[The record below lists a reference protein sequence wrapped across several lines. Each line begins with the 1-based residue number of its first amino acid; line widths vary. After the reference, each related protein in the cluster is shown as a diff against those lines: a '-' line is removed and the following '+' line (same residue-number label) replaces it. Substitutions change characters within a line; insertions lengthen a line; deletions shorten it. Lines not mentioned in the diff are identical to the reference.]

1 LKKSAG
7 WNEFLRNYLQVLRLN
22 NQAMSKV
29 PAKLLLAILVAV
41 GSIRAQTPTG
51 SISGVVTDPTGAQM
65 AAALIRITNR
75 DSGLTRNLTTSA
87 EGDYSAAAL
96 PSGVYK
102 VTVEAAGFS
111 VLERTAT
118 VEAGTTTTVNL
129 TLQIGGVSEEMK
141 VYDAAPLIHYEQ
153 HQVGGLVS
161 RAQIENLPLNGRN
174 FLDLAKLEPGV
185 TNPIRGSNNRV
196 FVPVLGAGLS
206 TSPRI
211 GFTRVTVDGGDIAI
225 PGTIGAAL
233 QVSQEVVQE
242 FQIST
247 VNFDL
252 ATSVTTD
259 GAINIVTRS
268 GGNQYHGSG
277 FYFYRDHNLSAYPG
291 LQRDPSN
298 PDPFFQRQQFG
309 YQIGG
314 PIRRDRA
321 FFFTSYE
328 HNNQRG
334 VLSVQPR
341 TPEFVPLGGIFPS
354 PFVGNQF
361 NIRGDVRLSSNH
373 NAFVRYTHDG
383 NSLFAPALAANN
395 PPLPSGWSRTKNE
408 ADQSLAALT
417 SVLSPRLVND
427 LRISYFFIKTSE
439 IPASAADCPG
449 CLGVG
454 GPRINISGAGVMFGT
469 ARRILTPG
477 HRYQVTESLVWHK
490 RDHRLRFG
498 FDWEHSNFS
507 AEVVDQE
514 PAAIELYS
522 PSDTR
527 TLNPAIHLPSSFLT
541 LDDILQLP
549 LKSFSTSVGPG
560 LAAIERGFHTYRVM
574 DLYRLY
580 VADTWRTG
588 PRLTVNYGLAWSYE
602 PNSLNTDLT
611 KPKLLTA
618 ILGPNG
624 LSPPHAQ
631 TANFA
636 PTIGFAWMP
645 TRDGKT
651 VIRGGAGRYFDP
663 VSFNSANIGIE
674 RIALSPVGTGRRNTP
689 GSAIFYQS
697 DILHFSGILNFPRIP
712 TTFTAANLLTILPDI
727 RAHLLSQLN
736 PNNHDFTFRNID
748 LDKTDQNLSD
758 PLYETPYALHFSL
771 GVQRELARDMVL
783 SADFVWRRFLHTF
796 IPAIDYNRFNST
808 HGPVIPLC
816 PQGQKND
823 LTLGCSNGAVTFDN
837 TSGIAVYKGL
847 LVRIEK
853 RFSSRTQLLVS
864 YALSSYKGS
873 NGATGLGTGFNNDDW
888 FENYGSLPTDL
899 RHILNLSGFVDLP
912 ARFQVSLSTSAYSR
926 PPFSVYVNGMDFN
939 GDGTQNDLLPGTRV
953 NQFNRGPGKDDLVRL
968 VEFYNQAFA
977 GRMFGG
983 KTAPHL
989 TLPSHYAFNDG
1000 FFTQDLRLSR
1010 TFSLDRERIRFVLL
1024 GEVFNLFNI
1033 ANLVQYDGNIQNSAT
1048 FGQPGA
1054 RFSQIFGSGGPR
1066 AFQFGA
1072 RISF

>member
-1 LKKSAG
+1 
-7 WNEFLRNYLQVLRLN
+7 
-22 NQAMSKV
+22 MSKV

-41 GSIRAQTPTG
+41 SSARAQAPTAT
-51 SISGVVTDPTGAQM
+51 IAGVVTDPAGA
-65 AAALIRITNR
+65 AVAGASLSITNR
-75 DSGLTRNLTTSA
+75 DSGLTRKLTTSA

-102 VTVEAAGFS
+102 VAVEAAGFS

-129 TLQIGGVSEEMK
+129 TLQIGGVNEEMK
-141 VYDAAPLIHYEQ
+141 VNDAAPLIHYEQ

-196 FVPVLGAGLS
+196 FVPMLGAGLS

-211 GFTRVTVDGGDIAI
+211 GFTRVTVDGGDIVI
-225 PGTIGAAL
+225 PGAIGAAL
-233 QVSQEVVQE
+233 QVSQEDVQE

-247 VNFDL
+247 VNFDPS
-252 ATSVTTD
+252 TGVTTD

-268 GGNQYHGSG
+268 GGNQYHGG
-277 FYFYRDHNLSAYPG
+277 AFYFYRDHNLSAYPA

-298 PDPFFQRQQFG
+298 TDPFFQRKQFG
-309 YQIGG
+309 YSVGG
-314 PIRRDRA
+314 PIRKDRV
-321 FFFTSYE
+321 FFFTGYE
-328 HNNQRG
+328 RNDQRG
-334 VLSVQPR
+334 VLSIQPG
-341 TPEFVPLGGIFPS
+341 TPEFAPLGGIFPT
-354 PFVGNQF
+354 PFLGNQF
-361 NIRGDVRLSSNH
+361 NIRGDVRLNSNH

-395 PPLPSGWSRTKNE
+395 PPLPSGWSSIRNR
-408 ADQSLAALT
+408 ADQSLVALT
-417 SVLSPRLVND
+417 SVLSPRVVND
-427 LRISYFFIKTSE
+427 LRFSYFLIKTSE
-439 IPASAADCPG
+439 TPASAADCPG

-454 GPRINISGAGVMFGT
+454 GPRINISDAGVMFGT
-469 ARRILTPG
+469 ARRILAPG
-477 HRYQVTESLVWHK
+477 HRYQLTESLVWQK

-498 FDWEHSNFS
+498 FDWEHSSLS
-507 AEVVDQE
+507 ANVVDQE

-522 PSDTR
+522 PSLTR
-527 TLNPAIHLPSSFLT
+527 LLNPAIHLPSSFLT

-560 LAAIERGFHTYRVM
+560 LAAIERGFRTYRVM

-580 VADTWRTG
+580 AADTWRIS
-588 PRLTVNYGLAWSYE
+588 PRLTANYGLAWSYE
-602 PNSLNTDLT
+602 PNSLNTDLA

-624 LSPPHAQ
+624 LSPARAQ

-636 PTIGFAWMP
+636 PTVGFAWMA
-645 TRDGKT
+645 TGDGKT

-663 VSFNSANIGIE
+663 VSFNSANIEIE
-674 RIALSPVGTGRRNTP
+674 RIALSPVGTGRRSTP

-736 PNNHDFTFRNID
+736 AGNRDFTFRNID
-748 LDKTDQNLSD
+748 FDKTDQNLSD
-758 PLYETPYALHFSL
+758 PLYETPYALHLNL

-796 IPAIDYNRFNST
+796 IPSIDYNRFNSA

-816 PQGQKND
+816 PQSQKND
-823 LTLGCSNGAVTFDN
+823 LTLACSNGPVTFDS
-837 TSGIAVYKGL
+837 TSGIAEYKGL
-847 LVRIEK
+847 LVRLEK
-853 RFSSRTQLLVS
+853 RFLRGTQLLVS

-888 FENYGSLPTDL
+888 FENYGPLPIDL

-912 ARFQVSLSTSAYSR
+912 SRFQVSVSTSAYSR
-926 PPFSVYVNGMDFN
+926 PPFSVYMNGFDFN
-939 GDGTQNDLLPGTRV
+939 GDGTQNDLLPGTKV
-953 NQFNRGPGKDDLVRL
+953 NQFNRGPGKDDLLRL
-968 VEFYNQAFA
+968 VEFYNQVFA
-977 GRMFGG
+977 GKTIGG

-989 TLPSHYAFNDG
+989 TLPSHYGFNDG

-1033 ANLVQYDGNIQNSAT
+1033 ASLVQYDGNIANPAT

-1054 RFSQIFGSGGPR
+1054 RFSQVFGSGGPR
-1066 AFQFGA
+1066 AFQLGA
-1072 RISF
+1072 RVSF